1 MSNLIWAAA
10 IALEITLLMRGVKG
24 RLVKLYPLFYGYI
37 ACVLTIDVLRFVCY
51 KFDPIF
57 YTNLYWYSEF
67 LAILAS
73 YAVVFEIYKCSFK
86 NHARAARLA
95 RGLLVLTLLVAVAG
109 SAANTRVDGFRSPLN
124 KIAQLTCDLRY
135 VEGAMLAVVLFLLGI
150 YRISLGRN
158 LRGLV
163 VGFGFLVGMSVM
175 NLALLSQPGNEV
187 SLVLRRLLPGSFVIT
202 LVIWSMAL
210 WLPKPDRLGPPM
222 TPMVHQ

>member
-73 YAVVFEIYKCSFK
+73 CAVVFEIYKCSFK
-86 NHARAARLA
+86 NHVRVARLA
-95 RGLLVLTLLVAVAG
+95 QGLLVLSLLVAFSD
-109 SAANTRVDGFRSPLN
+109 SAAYPRYDAFQSRFTTIG
-124 KIAQLTCDLRY
+124 QLT
-135 VEGAMLAVVLFLLGI
+135 
-150 YRISLGRN
+150 
-158 LRGLV
+158 
-163 VGFGFLVGMSVM
+163 
-175 NLALLSQPGNEV
+175 
-187 SLVLRRLLPGSFVIT
+187 
-202 LVIWSMAL
+202 
-210 WLPKPDRLGPPM
+210 
-222 TPMVHQ
+222 

>member
-109 SAANTRVDGFRSPLN
+109 SAANGGVGGIRPPLH
-124 KIAQLTCDLRY
+124 KMRQLTLDLR
-135 VEGAMLAVVLFLLGI
+135 
-150 YRISLGRN
+150 
-158 LRGLV
+158 
-163 VGFGFLVGMSVM
+163 SV
-175 NLALLSQPGNEV
+175 
-187 SLVLRRLLPGSFVIT
+187 
-202 LVIWSMAL
+202 
-210 WLPKPDRLGPPM
+210 
-222 TPMVHQ
+222 

>member
-73 YAVVFEIYKCSFK
+73 CAVVFEIYKCSFK

-95 RGLLVLTLLVAVAG
+95 RGLMVLMLVVAVAG
-109 SAANTRVDGFRSPLN
+109 SAANTPTDGFRSPLN
-124 KIAQLTCDLRY
+124 TIAQLTCDLRY
-135 VEGAMLAVVLFLLGI
+135 VEGPILALLLFLLALL
-150 YRISLGRN
+150 RISL
-158 LRGLV
+158 
-163 VGFGFLVGMSVM
+163 
-175 NLALLSQPGNEV
+175 
-187 SLVLRRLLPGSFVIT
+187 
-202 LVIWSMAL
+202 
-210 WLPKPDRLGPPM
+210 
-222 TPMVHQ
+222 